1 MQPYCLG
8 RYVVTIV
15 AQCVPLNVPFHL
27 ESGCPGNCVF
37 LQICYFYNFMLLSLT
52 NIVFLAIMFLRFCQN
67 KTYMYIYSIL
77 ILNDSLLYDRV
88 WGAACTRLS
97 KFILIHQYLFLC
109 MFLDSFFFSHR
120 KGNYQQMWQQKR
132 TSLRSITC
140 MQQWRLVYKT
150 GSYKCWL

>member
-1 MQPYCLG
+1 MFWTLCCTHRRAICTAKRTFSTGERVSRKLRILTDMLLLQLHALVFDDYCL
-8 RYVVTIV
+8 
-15 AQCVPLNVPFHL
+15 
-27 ESGCPGNCVF
+27 
-37 LQICYFYNFMLLSLT
+37 
-52 NIVFLAIMFLRFCQN
+52 LAIMFLRFCQN
-67 KTYMYIYSIL
+67 KTYMYIYSIF
-77 ILNDSLLYDRV
+77 ILNDSLLYHRV

-109 MFLDSFFFSHR
+109 MFLDCFFFSHR

-150 GSYKCWL
+150 GSCKCWL